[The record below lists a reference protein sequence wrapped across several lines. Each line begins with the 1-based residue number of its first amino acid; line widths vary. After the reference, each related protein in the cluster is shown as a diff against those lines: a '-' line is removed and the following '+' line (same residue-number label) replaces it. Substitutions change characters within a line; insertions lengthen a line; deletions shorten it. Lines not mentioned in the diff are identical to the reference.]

1 MTAGTTGASRYAPVV
16 PKVFNLYG
24 DDWDRA
30 EDRPGWRSKDAWVG
44 KRIGAELLGGSL
56 YELEPGDRLYPYH
69 THHANEEWLLVV
81 RGRPTLR
88 THEGEHDLT
97 EGDVVAFPR
106 GEAGL
111 HQVRNRTDAPIR
123 VLMLSTRIMPEILEY
138 PDSGKVGAND
148 ANGKRIVMTRPGAKL
163 EYWDGEE

>member
-1 MTAGTTGASRYAPVV
+1 M

-24 DDWDRA
+24 DDWDH
-30 EDRPGWRSKDAWVG
+30 EQDRPGWRSKGARVG
-44 KRIGAELLGGSL
+44 HRIGAELLGGGL

-88 THEGEHDLT
+88 TPEGERDLV

-123 VLMLSTRIMPEILEY
+123 VLMLSTLILPEVVHYADSEKFGARDARGERIM
-138 PDSGKVGAND
+138 
-148 ANGKRIVMTRPGAKL
+148 MTRPEARL
-163 EYWDGEE
+163 DYWDGEE